1 MYRPKQSDQ
10 ESGVRD
16 PRDAL
21 ERHLPNW
28 LWRPGEEKGENKLSQ
43 KKVEQ
48 NAATDVQEHI
58 SEMKAELVRVP
69 K

>member
-1 MYRPKQSDQ
+1 
-10 ESGVRD
+10 VRD

-43 KKVEQ
+43 KKIEQ
-48 NAATDVQEHI
+48 NATCDVKEHI

>member
-1 MYRPKQSDQ
+1 
-10 ESGVRD
+10 
-16 PRDAL
+16 L

-43 KKVEQ
+43 KKIEQ
-48 NAATDVQEHI
+48 NATCDVKEHI